1 MTYFLRL
8 NYWLRA
14 LTTVEQVLL
23 ITAFVGFAICALYIT
38 IEDHDVLFIL
48 AEAVHFIGIGVLAF
62 KLIKERSCG
71 GLSLKSQELTAAFL
85 VIRLYCS
92 AVMEYDIHTLLDLFT
107 LLATVWVIYAMR
119 TNLKMTY
126 NMEMDDIELL
136 HILIPCAITALM
148 AHPVTSHNYL
158 NRVLWALC
166 VYVEAVSVL
175 PQLWMMQK
183 GKIVERFTAN
193 YLFSLAVARLLSC
206 AHWILQMFD
215 AKSYLATALGSG
227 LWPVMVLFSEVV
239 QTFILADFCYYYVLS
254 CAEGSEVVRLPVGV
268 V

>member
-85 VIRLYCS
+85 VIRL
-92 AVMEYDIHTLLDLFT
+92 
-107 LLATVWVIYAMR
+107 
-119 TNLKMTY
+119 
-126 NMEMDDIELL
+126 
-136 HILIPCAITALM
+136 
-148 AHPVTSHNYL
+148 
-158 NRVLWALC
+158 
-166 VYVEAVSVL
+166 
-175 PQLWMMQK
+175 
-183 GKIVERFTAN
+183 
-193 YLFSLAVARLLSC
+193 
-206 AHWILQMFD
+206 
-215 AKSYLATALGSG
+215 
-227 LWPVMVLFSEVV
+227 
-239 QTFILADFCYYYVLS
+239 
-254 CAEGSEVVRLPVGV
+254 
-268 V
+268 